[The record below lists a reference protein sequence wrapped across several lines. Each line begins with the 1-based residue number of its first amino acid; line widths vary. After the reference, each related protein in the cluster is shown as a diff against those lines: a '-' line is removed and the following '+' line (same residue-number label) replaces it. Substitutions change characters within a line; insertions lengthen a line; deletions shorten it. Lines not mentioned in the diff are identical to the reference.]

1 MGPARGDPGARRLL
15 RREVIGRDP
24 RAQCGALET
33 EGRAVSPQA
42 IFEALQGFQVTAVVG
57 TAIRLGLFDAIA
69 GGSTSAEALAET
81 VGADARGL
89 RVLLDALAIIGFISA
104 EGDELKLTPV
114 PETFLVRAGGA

>member
-1 MGPARGDPGARRLL
+1 
-15 RREVIGRDP
+15 
-24 RAQCGALET
+24 
-33 EGRAVSPQA
+33 
-42 IFEALQGFQVTAVVG
+42 VG